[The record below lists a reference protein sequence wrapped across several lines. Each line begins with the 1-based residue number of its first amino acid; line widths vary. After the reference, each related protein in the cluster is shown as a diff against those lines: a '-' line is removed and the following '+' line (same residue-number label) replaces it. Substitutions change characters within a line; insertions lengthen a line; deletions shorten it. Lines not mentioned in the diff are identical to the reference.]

1 MPRKVPKRK
10 WHRLVVLSA
19 VCLLCLLTACSDTK
33 SLSGTQADHH
43 STQGKMPV
51 NKDTSYDTKCQ
62 AIVKE
67 INDTAH
73 FITLFD
79 LDAGRDITLTY
90 NGGTD
95 ITNQYGSVELMD
107 SIEPGEI
114 VDAYY
119 LSTKDKLTKMQIS
132 SEAWRYKGVDRL
144 SFHTDEG
151 YVAIGTG
158 TKKYQYENDLLIYSD
173 GDPIT
178 LLEVN
183 SEDELTVL
191 GIGGKIY
198 SIIVTKGHGYVRFS
212 GIHDF
217 IGGTLEIGARVI
229 LPIDDPMI
237 ATVREGTY
245 TLTMTNGELTGSKTI
260 TVAKNQE
267 VTIDMSEFQQ
277 PRGHIGK
284 VHFIV
289 TPQEAQVYVNGAL
302 VNTKKAVSLNYGK
315 HSVIALC
322 EGYEAFRGT
331 LTVGEEEQYIQVTL
345 AEEKEESSA
354 VSASPSPEP
363 SENDGETQ
371 KETSQNSGT
380 EEASESPSEIKV
392 DKAHK
397 ITVSAPAG
405 TEVYFNGAYKGV
417 APVSFTKMIGSFTI
431 TLRKEGCETKS
442 YTVEIVD
449 DDQDTPLSFPDLE
462 PAVSDSSSDPN

>member
-1 MPRKVPKRK
+1 MPRKVPSQK
-10 WHRLVVLSA
+10 WRQVVLLFA
-19 VCLLCLLTACSDTK
+19 IALMCLITACSDTK
-33 SLSGTQADHH
+33 SQSGTQTGQQ

-51 NKDTSYDTKCQ
+51 DEDTAYDTKCQ

-67 INDTAH
+67 INDVAH
-73 FITLFD
+73 FITIFD
-79 LDAGRDITLTY
+79 LDTGRDITLTY

-95 ITNQYGSVELMD
+95 VTNQYGSVELMD

-119 LSTKDKLTKMQIS
+119 LSTKDKLVKMQMS
-132 SEAWRYKGVDRL
+132 SEAWRYKGVDRM
-144 SFHTDEG
+144 SFHPDEG
-151 YVAIGTG
+151 YAAIG
-158 TKKYQYENDLLIYSD
+158 TKKYQYENNLLIYSD
-173 GDPIT
+173 GEPIT
-178 LLEVN
+178 MLELN

-229 LPIDDPMI
+229 LPIADPMI

-245 TLTMTNGELTGSKTI
+245 TLTMTNGELTGKKTI

-267 VTIDMSEFQQ
+267 ITIDMSEFQQ
-277 PRGHIGK
+277 PKEHIGK

-289 TPQEAQVYVNGAL
+289 TPQEASVYVNGTL
-302 VNTKKAVSLNYGK
+302 VNAKKAVLLNYGK

-322 EGYEAFRGT
+322 DGYEAFRGT

-345 AEEKEESSA
+345 AEEKEESSEA
-354 VSASPSPEP
+354 SASSSEEPENP
-363 SENDGETQ
+363 GE
-371 KETSQNSGT
+371 ETDNETTDQTSKT
-380 EEASESPSEIKV
+380 EIKL

-405 TEVYFNGAYKGV
+405 AEVYFNGAYKGV

-431 TLRKEGCETKS
+431 TLRKDGYETKS

-449 DDQDTPLSFPDLE
+449 DDQDSVLSFPDLE
-462 PAVSDSSSDPN
+462 LAVSDSSGDPN